1 MFVQIERVTGRRIV
15 DLFDW
20 IIGTST
26 GALIA
31 LCLIYGEK
39 SLEEVRRLYFKMKD
53 EVFTGGNYGFNTAA
67 LERLLK
73 EAFPARMTMNCPT
86 VNSIK

>member
-1 MFVQIERVTGRRIV
+1 MCYESMCPLNTQCVWELSVLDFVLFVPQIERVTGRKIV

-31 LCLIYGEK
+31 LCLTYGTCAN
-39 SLEEVRRLYFKMKD
+39 LY
-53 EVFTGGNYGFNTAA
+53 TQ
-67 LERLLK
+67 
-73 EAFPARMTMNCPT
+73 
-86 VNSIK
+86 